1 MEQLILEQ
9 LVKLSN
15 QIGETKAELKAEMQ
29 NGFRIQK
36 EEILKEMDRR
46 FDEQEKRFDEKLA
59 KQEKMFDEKL
69 TNQKEDILVEMDKK
83 FEKNAEETAEV
94 IKDLALYVE
103 KKDNEIREMIR

>member
-15 QIGETKAELKAEMQ
+15 QLGETKAELKAEMQ

-36 EEILKEMDRR
+36 KEILTEMDRR
-46 FDEQEKRFDEKLA
+46 FEEQDKKFDEKLE
-59 KQEKMFDEKL
+59 KQKV
-69 TNQKEDILVEMDKK
+69 DIIIEMDKK

-94 IKDLALYVE
+94 IRDLALYVE

>member
-46 FDEQEKRFDEKLA
+46 FDEQEKI
-59 KQEKMFDEKL
+59 FDEKL
-69 TNQKEDILVEMDKK
+69 TNQKVDILVEMDKK